1 MGYLSK
7 DIKFKVFIRIKKLNI
22 QETSSKIKLMVAVS
36 YNLKNQILFM
46 KVILKMVKW
55 MVKEKSL
62 IIMVNFM
69 KEIFKMDCTMV
80 KEYIIGQMDRYL
92 EEHIK
97 KEKNKDSECWLW
109 MEFVMNYVG

>member
-46 KVILKMVKW
+46 KVILKMVK
-55 MVKEKSL
+55 
-62 IIMVNFM
+62 
-69 KEIFKMDCTMV
+69 
-80 KEYIIGQMDRYL
+80 
-92 EEHIK
+92 
-97 KEKNKDSECWLW
+97 
-109 MEFVMNYVG
+109 